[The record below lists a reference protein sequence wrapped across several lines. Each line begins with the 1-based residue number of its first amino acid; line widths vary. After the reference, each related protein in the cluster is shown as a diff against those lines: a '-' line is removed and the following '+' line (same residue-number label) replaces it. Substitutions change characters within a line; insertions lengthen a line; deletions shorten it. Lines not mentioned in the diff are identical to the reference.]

1 MADYE
6 GALPVKTARD
16 GEVVA
21 AIVDAG
27 GVNKLAVSATGE
39 ISAVVSATDL
49 DIRDLSSTTDSV
61 TVVAT
66 DLDIRPLT
74 NADVVTVEGAVTV
87 SATDLDIRDLSS
99 TTDSVTVVATNLD
112 IRDVTHASDSIKI
125 GDGTDFLGVNTDGSI
140 NVTITPQT
148 VGLVNDYEI
157 SSAVAKDASVNF
169 DYLVTSGKLFVGDY
183 ILVGS
188 RTEVEVKWGTYDGTT
203 FVPKGR
209 VLQNRAFNQ
218 AIPIPALTLTG
229 NGTDVIRVTVKN
241 FDNATD
247 ISCTIQGQE
256 R

>member
-21 AIVDAG
+21 AIVDGA
-27 GVNKLAVSATGE
+27 GVNKLAVSETGE

-66 DLDIRPLT
+66 NLD
-74 NADVVTVEGAVTV
+74 V
-87 SATDLDIRDLSS
+87 RDL
-99 TTDSVTVVATNLD
+99 
-112 IRDVTHASDSIKI
+112 THVSDSIKI
-125 GDGTDFLGVNTDGSI
+125 GDGTDLLAVNTDGSI

-148 VGLVNDYEI
+148 VGLVNNYEL

-183 ILVGS
+183 IHVGS
-188 RTEVEVKWGTYDGTT
+188 RTEVEVKWGTYNGTT
-203 FVPKGR
+203 FTPKGR
-209 VLQNRAFNQ
+209 IIQNRGFNPG
-218 AIPIPALTLTG
+218 IEIPALTLTG

>member
-21 AIVDAG
+21 AIVDGA

-66 DLDIRPLT
+66 ALDIRPLT

-87 SATDLDIRDLSS
+87 SATDLDIRALDSAQ
-99 TTDSVTVVATNLD
+99 DSVTVVASDLD
-112 IRDVTHASDSIKI
+112 VRDLTHVSDSVKI
-125 GDGTDFLGVNTDGSI
+125 GDGVDLLAVNSDGSI

-148 VGLVNDYEI
+148 VGLVDDYEL
-157 SSAVAKDASVNF
+157 SAAVGKDASVNF

-183 ILVGS
+183 IIVGS
-188 RTEVEVKWGTYDGTT
+188 RTEVEVIWGTYNGTT
-203 FVPKGR
+203 FTPKGR
-209 VLQNRAFNQ
+209 ALQNRAMNG

-241 FDNATD
+241 FDNTTD